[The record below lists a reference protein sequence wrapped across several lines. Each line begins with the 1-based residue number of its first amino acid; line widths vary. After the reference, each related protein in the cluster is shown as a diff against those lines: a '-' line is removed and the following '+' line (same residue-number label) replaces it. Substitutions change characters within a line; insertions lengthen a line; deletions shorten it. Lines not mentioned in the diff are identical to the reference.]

1 MMQTDA
7 AINPGNSGGPLF
19 NMKGEVVGI
28 TTAKYSGSTG
38 YGASIEGIG
47 FAIPIAD
54 VMSMTEDLITNGYRT
69 NMAYLGVVVMDLDSS
84 TAAMYSLPMGS
95 YVRSVEPGSCA
106 ETAGIQP
113 KDIIIAIGE
122 YGVEGNSTHQSA
134 LRKFKAGD
142 STTVTVYRAGAELQL
157 PITFDERPQDP
168 NASLEQQP
176 PQESGEMPSSGSFED
191 WYNYFAPFF
200 DNGRP

>member
-1 MMQTDA
+1 M
-7 AINPGNSGGPLF
+7 
-19 NMKGEVVGI
+19 GI

-38 YGASIEGIG
+38 SGASIEGIG

-54 VMSMTEDLITNGYRT
+54 VMNMTEDLITNGYRT
-69 NMAYLGVVVMDLDSS
+69 NMAYLGVVVMDLDSN
-84 TAAMYSLPMGS
+84 TAAKYSLPMGS

-122 YGVEGNSTHQSA
+122 YGVEGNSTLQSA

-142 STTVTVYRAGAELQL
+142 STTVTVYRAGAELEL